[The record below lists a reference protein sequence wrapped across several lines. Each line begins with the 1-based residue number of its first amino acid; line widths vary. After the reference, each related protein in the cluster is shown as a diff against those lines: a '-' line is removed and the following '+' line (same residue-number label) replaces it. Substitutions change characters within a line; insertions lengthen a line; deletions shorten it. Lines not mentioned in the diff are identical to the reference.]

1 MKGAGKLPSFFTAV
15 SERWQNRGGGG
26 GVRGGIAY
34 SLIALLKVALFLG
47 NNSQKVIAP

>member
-1 MKGAGKLPSFFTAV
+1 MQGNCLLSSQLFLKGGRTGA
-15 SERWQNRGGGG
+15 GGG